1 MECSGHAARLRK
13 TRPRDKK
20 SELHGQVACAARYTD
35 YTAARRSGRLDIGLK
50 LGIGAMPMAPVEFAM
65 ESPYLHLPASV
76 LVVVAVPSCHYPDE
90 RAYGWTCSSHIS
102 RRTTVPVIVQAPSLV
117 EVIRADDTLL

>member
-50 LGIGAMPMAPVEFAM
+50 LGIGAMPMAPV
-65 ESPYLHLPASV
+65 
-76 LVVVAVPSCHYPDE
+76 VAVPSCHYPDE